1 VAPDGRDRRQNPD
14 GLVDAAGLVDLD
26 RRLAWTRAD
35 LSQYERVGQ
44 QLESSRR
51 LLAALQGRMSKLKQR
66 VAKERRD
73 VDDVEGLTFAGVM
86 ARLLD
91 DIDARRDKEI
101 REWLAAKVRLDQI
114 ESEHA
119 AATAQE
125 QLLSRRLDS
134 LADPRPRY
142 IELLAAKTRLLA
154 EPSSTAVDDV
164 AALLHTAERHGVL
177 TDFLRELDE
186 ALWAGQVAKA
196 ALAGLHDCLSKAQAL
211 GKLDMLGL
219 ASNWVKFE
227 HIGGAQRHASSANRA
242 LSRFSMELTDVQS
255 RHHAE
260 LTLEI
265 SHLATFADYFID
277 DMISDWVVQ
286 CRIDKSHRSAGIART
301 RVSRTLR
308 TLNHRRHEVLAELRL
323 IEERQV
329 RLRGQGQ
336 TH

>member
-1 VAPDGRDRRQNPD
+1 MGTGHDLG
-14 GLVDAAGLVDLD
+14 DLD
-26 RRLAWTRAD
+26 RRLAWVRAD
-35 LSQYERVGQ
+35 LAQYERVGR

-51 LLAALQGRMSKLKQR
+51 QLAALRGNMSKLKDR
-66 VAKERRD
+66 VAAERRD
-73 VDDVEGLTFAGVM
+73 VDDVEGLTFTGLM

-91 DIDARRDKEI
+91 DIEARRDKET
-101 REWLAAKVRLDQI
+101 REWLAAKARLEQVQ
-114 ESEHA
+114 SEHS
-119 AATAQE
+119 ATEAQE
-125 QLLSRRLDS
+125 QLLSRRLAS
-134 LADPRPRY
+134 LSDPRPRY

-154 EPSSTAVDDV
+154 EQPAEAADEV
-164 AALLHTAERHGVL
+164 AALLHSAERHGVL

-196 ALAGLHDCLSKAQAL
+196 ALAGLHDCLAKAQAL

-227 HIGGAQRHASSANRA
+227 HIDGAQRHASSANRA
-242 LSRFSMELTDVQS
+242 LSRFSMELTDVQA

-265 SHLATFADYFID
+265 SHLATFADYFLD

-308 TLNHRRHEVLAELRL
+308 TLEGRRHEVLAELAA
-323 IEERQV
+323 IEKRQG
-329 RLRGQGQ
+329 RLREPKSS
-336 TH
+336 

>member
-1 VAPDGRDRRQNPD
+1 MVPDDHDRPQNPGD
-14 GLVDAAGLVDLD
+14 LDELDDLD

-35 LSQYERVGQ
+35 LAQYERVGQ

-51 LLAALQGRMSKLKQR
+51 LLAALQGRLTKLRQR

-73 VDDVEGLTFAGVM
+73 VDDVEGLTFTGVM

-91 DIDARRDKEI
+91 DIDGRRDKEV
-101 REWLAAKVRLDQI
+101 REWLAAKVRLEQV
-114 ESEHA
+114 ESELGA
-119 AATAQE
+119 AAAQE

-154 EPSSTAVDDV
+154 KPSSAAVDKV
-164 AALLHTAERHGVL
+164 SALLHTAERHGVL

-196 ALAGLHDCLSKAQAL
+196 ALAGLHDCLAKAQAL

-308 TLNHRRHEVLAELRL
+308 ALSHRRHEVMTELRL

-329 RLRGQGQ
+329 RLRGRGEAD
-336 TH
+336 

>member
-1 VAPDGRDRRQNPD
+1 MSQGRVPGDEA
-14 GLVDAAGLVDLD
+14 DAAANALALDNLD
-26 RRLAWTRAD
+26 RRLAWLRAD
-35 LSQYERVGQ
+35 LAQYERVSG

-51 LLAALQGRMSKLKQR
+51 LLAEIHGKITKLKCR
-66 VAKERRD
+66 VAAERQD
-73 VDDVEGLTFAGVM
+73 VDDIEGLTFTGLM

-91 DIDARRDKEI
+91 NLDACRDKETL
-101 REWLAAKVRLDQI
+101 EWLAAKARLEQV

-119 AATAQE
+119 AVTANV
-125 QLLSRRLDS
+125 QLLGRRLDS
-134 LADPRPRY
+134 LADPRAPY
-142 IELLAAKTRLLA
+142 IELLGAKTRLLA
-154 EPSSTAVDDV
+154 EHPAEAVDQLS
-164 AALLHTAERHGVL
+164 ALMHTAERHGVL

-196 ALAGLHDCLSKAQAL
+196 ALAGLHDCLAKAQAL

-227 HIGGAQRHASSANRA
+227 HLNGAQRHASSANRA
-242 LSRFSMELTDVQS
+242 LSRFAMELTDVQA

-260 LTLEI
+260 LTLEV
-265 SHLATFADYFID
+265 SQLATFADYFLD

-308 TLNHRRHEVLAELRL
+308 ALGHRRHEIVVELRL

-329 RLRGQGQ
+329 RLRG
-336 TH
+336 

>member
-1 VAPDGRDRRQNPD
+1 VAPGE
-14 GLVDAAGLVDLD
+14 LEDLD
-26 RRLAWTRAD
+26 RRLAWARAD

-44 QLESSRR
+44 QLESTRR
-51 LLAALQGRMSKLKQR
+51 LLVALHGRMAKLKQR
-66 VAKERRD
+66 VARERRD
-73 VDDVEGLTFAGVM
+73 VDDVEGLTFTGLM
-86 ARLLD
+86 ARLFD
-91 DIDARRDKEI
+91 DIDARRDKET
-101 REWLAAKVRLDQI
+101 REWLAASLRLEQS
-114 ESEHA
+114 ESEHG

-125 QLLSRRLDS
+125 QLFSRRLDS
-134 LADPRPRY
+134 LPDPHPQY
-142 IELLAAKTRLLA
+142 VELLAAKTRLLA
-154 EPSSTAVDDV
+154 EQPAEAVDTL
-164 AALLHTAERHGVL
+164 AALLHSAERHGVL

-196 ALAGLHDCLSKAQAL
+196 ALAGLHDCLAKAQAL

-227 HIGGAQRHASSANRA
+227 HITGAQRHASSANRA
-242 LSRFSMELTDVQS
+242 LSRFSMELADVQS

-265 SHLATFADYFID
+265 SHLATFADYFLD

-308 TLNHRRHEVLAELRL
+308 TLSHRRHEVLVELRL
-323 IEERQV
+323 IEARQE
-329 RLRGQGQ
+329 RLRGQGD
-336 TH
+336 